1 MRDCTSPTTH
11 SNAPSR
17 PSPVTALQPATRQ
30 CRAPIAARSSACTP
44 AGARVWS
51 DTLQGLHRRQVQRLR
66 AGRCEGWS
74 DPPQGAG
81 AGVARRA
88 RGATSMQDMQR
99 ASRPRSS
106 HALGAP
112 RAGTLLPVVPP
123 CETHETASD
132 LGRIKTREVTGAALT
147 LMRR

>member
-51 DTLQGLHRRQVQRLR
+51 EALQDLHRRQVQRLHPGR
-66 AGRCEGWS
+66 RKGLERRPAGCCSGR
-74 DPPQGAG
+74 P
-81 AGVARRA
+81 RRA
-88 RGATSMQDMQR
+88 SGATTMQDMQA
-99 ASRPRSS
+99 ASRPRVS
-106 HALGAP
+106 AGAP
-112 RAGTLLPVVPP
+112 HAGTRMPIVAP
-123 CETHETASD
+123 CETRETCERSRPRLHCA
-132 LGRIKTREVTGAALT
+132 VTGAALT
-147 LMRR
+147 PSANKH